1 MDPLQAGIAAARDGR
16 NAEARDLLKK
26 ALQADPFSEQGW
38 LWMSAVVE
46 TDPERRVCLE
56 RVLDI
61 NPRNQTA
68 KEGLDRLSSSG
79 SLEDGPES
87 YVPVPQSAAAANVE
101 HGQVAVGEPSASQV
115 AAPLSPH
122 HMPTLAMDPVAPSP
136 RPVRRLVPQ
145 SEPPDD
151 LAQLRAS
158 QFQTASGADAMSSQE
173 TDSFTA
179 LVLLGGLSITA
190 VAGALMLG
198 VLLLIG
204 WPP

>member
-1 MDPLQAGIAAARDGR
+1 MDPLQAGITAARDGR
-16 NAEARDLLKK
+16 HAEARGLLKE

-68 KEGLDRLSSSG
+68 QAGLDRLSPAH

-87 YVPVPQSAAAANVE
+87 YWSVPQSAAAASEE
-101 HGQVAVGEPSASQV
+101 HGQVAVGEPSANQV
-115 AAPLSPH
+115 TAPPSPH
-122 HMPTLAMDPVAPSP
+122 HMPTLAMEPAAPSP

-145 SEPPDD
+145 PEPSDGLD
-151 LAQLRAS
+151 QLRAA
-158 QFQTASGADAMSSQE
+158 QIQTASGPDGMSSQE

-179 LVLLGGLSITA
+179 LVLIGGLSITA
-190 VAGALMLG
+190 IAGAMMLG
-198 VLLLIG
+198 ILWLIG